1 MNEFRPIT
9 QSWSD
14 RYDIVQNARVRT
26 NSGEEAL
33 MDPSMFDALKRRF
46 GEPLVGLIEG
56 HHYYFKPRRV
66 VPLGSVAVPEDQ
78 HGEPDTLMI
87 QHD

>member
-33 MDPSMFDALKRRF
+33 MDPEMFDSLKRLF
-46 GEPLVGLIEG
+46 GEPLVGLVEAITTTSSRAESCRSVLSP
-56 HHYYFKPRRV
+56 FQRPARR
-66 VPLGSVAVPEDQ
+66 
-78 HGEPDTLMI
+78 T
-87 QHD
+87 